1 MGQRGRD
8 SEAEQRRQY
17 GGYSEAEIDAALVRS
32 QRSDPLGVAIR
43 LATLG
48 AVYWLLARAIKDGL
62 TAPFVVLPLLLELLV
77 VFWGGQLL
85 KRVVDCKAFRQS
97 AGGLPLTLA
106 WTVGIGLLIL
116 GMLSWDSATG
126 QPDPARLPQ
135 ALSAAQA
142 SIVEHGL
149 HWALLAMFGGLLF
162 GTIHDLSY
170 WKRHGGV
177 FVWTAITA
185 TGFRL
190 AVLFLL
196 GFVGVIV
203 GTVLGEFVLM
213 QLSHSGWLP
222 LLRAQG
228 WAWPVWAFLL
238 LLDVGVVV
246 LATLMHRDL
255 SAQAAGSKPKRER
268 RSRLPG

>member
-1 MGQRGRD
+1 MGQRGAD
-8 SEAEQRRQY
+8 SEADQRRQY

-48 AVYWLLARAIKDGL
+48 TVYWLLARAIKDGL

-97 AGGLPLTLA
+97 AGGLPLTLV
-106 WTVGIGLLIL
+106 WTVGIGLLVL
-116 GMLSWDSATG
+116 GMLSWDSVTG

-135 ALSAAQA
+135 ALPAAQA

-149 HWALLAMFGGLLF
+149 HWAMLAMFGGLLF
-162 GTIHDLSY
+162 GTLHDLSY

-177 FVWTAITA
+177 FVWTATTA

-196 GFVGVIV
+196 GFVGVIAGV
-203 GTVLGEFVLM
+203 FLGEFVLS
-213 QLSHSGWLP
+213 LLAHSGWLP

-238 LLDVGVVV
+238 VLDLGVVV
-246 LATLMHRDL
+246 LGTLMHRDL
-255 SAQAAGSKPKRER
+255 SAQAAGAKPKRER